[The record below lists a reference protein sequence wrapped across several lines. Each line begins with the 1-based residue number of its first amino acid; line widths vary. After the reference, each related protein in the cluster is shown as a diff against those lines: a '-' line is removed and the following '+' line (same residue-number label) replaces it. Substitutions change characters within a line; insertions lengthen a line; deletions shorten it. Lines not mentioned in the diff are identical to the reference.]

1 MDKVME
7 QALIECLDALD
18 RGEPIGEILSRYP
31 DQAEELRPILETTAR
46 LGMLN
51 LNPTVAA
58 QTKSRQDFLA
68 QAEMMR
74 AGSVKRGR
82 RPLLPLLLRPLAA
95 IAILFIMSI
104 GFVNMS
110 AQALPGDVLYGAKLF
125 FENAQLSLS
134 GQADDLVERHRQNRI
149 LEIEALLAQNREANV
164 AFRGLIDGVEDDI
177 WRIEGLLVAVAAA
190 EKQGHPQKGD
200 LVDVAGWVANG
211 RLVASTVTVIQKN
224 ENSPTPI
231 PTTAPTQTA
240 TPESTVTAV
249 STTPTPSSSPIPTT
263 PSTLTSTSTPTAT
276 ARATGTATTDNVPV
290 PPATDDHDD
299 GDDNSGSG
307 SDDDNSGS
315 GSGSDD
321 NDDNSGNGS
330 DDNSGSGSSNSGSGS
345 NNSGSGSDD
354 DSDDN
359 SGSGSG
365 SDDEDNSG
373 SGSSNSGSGSGSDDE
388 RDSEEDNE

>member
-31 DQAEELRPILETTAR
+31 DQAGELRPLLETTAR
-46 LGMLN
+46 LSTLN
-51 LNPTVAA
+51 LQPTVPA

-74 AGSVKRGR
+74 AGNVKRGR
-82 RPLLPLLLRPLAA
+82 RPLLSLLLRPLVA
-95 IAILFIMSI
+95 IAILLIMSI

-110 AQALPGDVLYGAKLF
+110 AQALPGDALYGAKLF

-164 AFRGLIDGVEDDI
+164 AFRGLIDEVENDI

-190 EKQGHPQKGD
+190 EKQGHPQIGD

-231 PTTAPTQTA
+231 PITAPTQTA
-240 TPESTVTAV
+240 TPESTATAV
-249 STTPTPSSSPIPTT
+249 LTTPTPSSSPISTT
-263 PSTLTSTSTPTAT
+263 TSTLTSTGIPTAT
-276 ARATGTATTDNVPV
+276 ASATGAATADNVSVTP
-290 PPATDDHDD
+290 TIDDHDD
-299 GDDNSGSG
+299 GDDS
-307 SDDDNSGS
+307 S

-321 NDDNSGNGS
+321 NDDNSGSGS
-330 DDNSGSGSSNSGSGS
+330 ADDNSGSGSSNSGSGS

-373 SGSSNSGSGSGSDDE
+373 SGSNNNGSGSGSDDE